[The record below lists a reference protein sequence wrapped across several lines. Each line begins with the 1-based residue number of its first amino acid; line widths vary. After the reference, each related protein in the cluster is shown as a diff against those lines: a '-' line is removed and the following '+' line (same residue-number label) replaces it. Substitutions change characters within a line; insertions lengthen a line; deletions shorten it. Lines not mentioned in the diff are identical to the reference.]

1 MKENG
6 LTLKQARSRRYP
18 AETITDSDYADDLA
32 LLTNTLA
39 QAESLLHS
47 LEQAARGVGLYV
59 NTEKTEFMC
68 YNQDG
73 AIDSLSGKSLK
84 MVDHFIYLGS
94 NISNT
99 ESDVNIHIGKTWAA
113 MDKISIIWKCNLPEH
128 MKRNFFQAI
137 VVSVLLY
144 GCTTWTLTKRI
155 EKKLDGNYTRM
166 FRAALNISWK
176 QHPTKKQLYGNLLP
190 ISQFIRERRARFV
203 GHCWRAKDELISDV
217 LL

>member
-1 MKENG
+1 MICLDYVLRTSVDQMKENG

-18 AETITDSDYADDLA
+18 AETITDADHADDLA

-59 NTEKTEFMC
+59 NTDKTEFMC

-84 MVDHFIYLGS
+84 MVDHFVYLGS

-99 ESDVNIHIGKTWAA
+99 ESGVNIHIGKGAA
-113 MDKISIIWKCNLPEH
+113 MDKLPITWKSNLPEH

-144 GCTTWTLTKRI
+144 RCATWTLTKRI
-155 EKKLDGNYTRM
+155 EKELDGNYTRIL
-166 FRAALNISWK
+166 RAALNIS
-176 QHPTKKQLYGNLLP
+176 
-190 ISQFIRERRARFV
+190 
-203 GHCWRAKDELISDV
+203 
-217 LL
+217 